1 MLRSFTRS
9 FTSTAVKRDFAKA
22 QLFGRVG
29 NVDFRESES
38 GTKYVTYSVAVNRY
52 DRESNGNIPTW
63 YRVVAFDPVQIER
76 LEKLLKVGSLVHVDA
91 ALRQRRHEDPETHK
105 VTSDISLIQTGFD
118 IASYRKNTE
127 GEGEREGESSSHQ
140 ED

>member
-52 DRESNGNIPTW
+52 DRESNGNIYL

-118 IASYRKNTE
+118 IASYRKKTE
-127 GEGEREGESSSHQ
+127 GEGEGESSSHQ
-140 ED
+140 EE

>member
-9 FTSTAVKRDFAKA
+9 FTSTVVKRDFARA

-52 DRESNGNIPTW
+52 DRESNDNVPTW
-63 YRVVAFDPVQIER
+63 YRVVAFDPIQIDR
-76 LEKLLKVGSLVHVDA
+76 LEKILKVGRLVHVDA
-91 ALRQRRHEDPETHK
+91 ALRVRRHEDPETHK
-105 VTSDISLIQTGFD
+105 FTSEISLVQTGFD
-118 IASYRKNTE
+118 IASYKKRTE
-127 GEGEREGESSSHQ
+127 GEGEGEGENSSHA
-140 ED
+140 EE